1 MKNLSK
7 ILVSVICLAAFFTS
21 CVKEEIRIREEIQFD
36 VNLTRAGTTSDQQG
50 DQIQDIMIWAFDLN
64 DQMNCVGWRQYTPP
78 TTTYTSLSLHVPAKT
93 CGTNGGK
100 YRLVAV
106 LNKNTFTDAS
116 GNVISLGRNT
126 TYNDLISGKFVSPAV
141 MNAAIE
147 ENKPGTPR
155 IMPISHWM
163 DVDVVTANTHENP
176 DATNTSW
183 SHNSV
188 DMPVYRTVA
197 KSQFLMAKK
206 GTNASFDLKVVS
218 LKLINNAMPTDGMI
232 LSSVIGDGLS
242 SESATPAWNWGEN
255 VNFAPT
261 TSTVGTYTLVDA
273 TTEATAANAVAV
285 SKSLENHPAPANG
298 GTVTQDFLNANYAS
312 YDLIGSHFIYETT
325 DVVPFVDN
333 SATQPVA
340 TDKGYYYEVIYT
352 VDGASYT
359 RYVGLN
365 SQIVRNHDYQVR
377 ALVEAG
383 GKLSLSLVVKE
394 WDVDD
399 DNNWNFTDNVSA
411 TGRLTWAEGT
421 DVDQVSL
428 GTGTDAEERVT
439 QVILPKTGSNR
450 TNKVECT
457 FTFDTPRDG
466 AKWMASFVGGDVSA
480 FKFIDNDGNLV
491 NTIDGTID
499 GTQSTLKICT
509 TDDKVASSKSAY
521 LDIVVVTGDGRTL
534 SATAAIFEDNKRPL
548 LVQEA
553 TM

>member
-1 MKNLSK
+1 MKFSK
-7 ILVSVICLAAFFTS
+7 IFALAICLAAFFNS

-36 VNLTRAGTTSDQQG
+36 VNLTRAGETSSQQG
-50 DQIQDIMIWAFDLN
+50 DEIDDVMIWAFDVN
-64 DQMNCVGWRQYTPP
+64 DQMNCVGWR
-78 TTTYTSLSLHVPAKT
+78 TYTAPDNTYNTISLHIPAKT
-93 CGTNGGK
+93 CGTNGGT

-106 LNKNTFTDAS
+106 LNKSQFTDAA
-116 GNVISLGRNT
+116 GNVIPLGRNT
-126 TYNDLISGKFVSPAV
+126 TYNDLISGKFVSSTV
-141 MNAAIE
+141 MNSAIIE
-147 ENKPGTPR
+147 SNPGTPDV
-155 IMPISHWM
+155 MPISHWM
-163 DVDVVTANTHENP
+163 DVDVKTTNTHEQ
-176 DATNTSW
+176 NTDNSW
-183 SHNSV
+183 MCKSV
-188 DMPVYRTVA
+188 EMPVYRTVA

-218 LKLINNAMPTDGMI
+218 LKLINNAMPTDGLI
-232 LSSVIGDGLS
+232 LSSV
-242 SESATPAWNWGEN
+242 ENVTSATQPAWFNSHTPTIPSEN
-255 VNFAPT
+255 AAV
-261 TSTVGTYTLVDA
+261 TYTLVDA
-273 TTEATAANAVAV
+273 TTKETANKAVTV
-285 SKSLENHPAPANG
+285 SKSLENHPVPANG
-298 GTVTQDFLNANYAS
+298 GTVTQDFLNTYYAS

-333 SATQPVA
+333 SDTQPVA

-352 VDGASYT
+352 VDGAPYT
-359 RYVGLN
+359 RYVGIN

-383 GKLSLSLVVKE
+383 GKMQLSLVVND
-394 WDVDD
+394 WDDVE
-399 DNNWNFTDNVSA
+399 NNWNFTDNVSA

-428 GTGTDAEERVT
+428 GTGTDVEEIT
-439 QVILPKTGSNR
+439 QVTLPKTGSKE
-450 TNKVECT
+450 TNKAECT

-480 FKFIDNDGNLV
+480 FKFIDNGGNLV
-491 NTIDGTID
+491 NTINGIID
-499 GTQSTLKICT
+499 GNQSTLKICT

-534 SATAAIFEDNKRPL
+534 SATAAIFEDSKRPL